1 MNPFRWLSA
10 LFPKDRML
18 SSKGVQTAQKQR
30 NPLYWRS
37 PANRPLQPLFLGLA
51 LFFLTLPA
59 VGALFWLGTGWLNQ
73 QVLGQSYQLSN
84 QIILPNPQQ
93 VELTLRLT
101 VVSIDVK
108 IDQSEGTSEVAV
120 QVRGS
125 TLQALEFEYPL
136 TDYATVEQAIAQ
148 ELSLPPEQV
157 RQLMRYRIE

>member
-1 MNPFRWLSA
+1 MTPFRWLCARFSQGRILSA
-10 LFPKDRML
+10 QDGRTAPKLR
-18 SSKGVQTAQKQR
+18 SSS
-30 NPLYWRS
+30 PLRS
-37 PANRPLQPLFLGLA
+37 PANSPPLPSRLRPALLLLA
-51 LFFLTLPA
+51 LPA

-73 QVLGQSYQLSN
+73 RVLGQSYRLPD

-101 VVSIDVK
+101 VVSIDVE
-108 IDQSEGTSEVAV
+108 IDRREGTSEVAV

-136 TDYATVEQAIAQ
+136 TDYATVERAIAQ

-157 RQLMRYRIE
+157 RQLIRYRIE

>member
-10 LFPKDRML
+10 RFPKDRI
-18 SSKGVQTAQKQR
+18 SSAKTGQTAQSPR
-30 NPLYWRS
+30 HPFFWRS
-37 PANRPLQPLFLGLA
+37 PVNPPLQPFFLRLA
-51 LFFLTLPA
+51 LFFLTLLA
-59 VGALFWLGTGWLNQ
+59 VGALFWVGTGWLNQ
-73 QVLGQSYQLSN
+73 RVLGQAYQLPN

-101 VVSIDVK
+101 VVSIDVE
-108 IDQSEGTSEVAV
+108 IDRSEGTSEVAV

-136 TDYATVEQAIAQ
+136 TDYVTVEQAIAQ
-148 ELSLPPEQV
+148 ELNLPPKQV